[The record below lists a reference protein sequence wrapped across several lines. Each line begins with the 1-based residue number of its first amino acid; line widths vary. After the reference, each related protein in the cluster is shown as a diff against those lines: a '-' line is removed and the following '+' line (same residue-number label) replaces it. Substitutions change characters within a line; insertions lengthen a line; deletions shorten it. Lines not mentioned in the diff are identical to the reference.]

1 MREGYCNLEKP
12 LLCNPDGRLLSAIAS
27 GLRYARKTKSLWAKR
42 VERTS
47 QIETI
52 EGVVRAEA
60 GDYLC
65 RGIEREV
72 WPQREK
78 SLLERYSASSHF
90 DEEGWQRFDP
100 KPDLQPV
107 QAVAMDHPFRVLAR
121 WGELTGKAHDYL
133 VQSKTD
139 PDDIWIV
146 DKAIFEA
153 SYEYV
158 ISNTA
163 AALQKSDNKEKI
175 AIQHHVSDTALLGM
189 LKDESKLQSGDFNTV
204 ANKSYYLE
212 EKGESQ

>member
-1 MREGYCNLEKP
+1 MEKP

-52 EGVVRAEA
+52 EGVVSAEA

-107 QAVAMDHPFRVLAR
+107 MAVAMDRPFRVQAH
-121 WGELTGKAHDYL
+121 WGELTGKANDYL

-153 SYEYV
+153 SYEYLGV
-158 ISNTA
+158 DDPSV
-163 AALQKSDNKEKI
+163 LQKSEIKE
-175 AIQHHVSDTALLGM
+175 
-189 LKDESKLQSGDFNTV
+189 NV
-204 ANKSYYLE
+204 ANKH
-212 EKGESQ
+212 